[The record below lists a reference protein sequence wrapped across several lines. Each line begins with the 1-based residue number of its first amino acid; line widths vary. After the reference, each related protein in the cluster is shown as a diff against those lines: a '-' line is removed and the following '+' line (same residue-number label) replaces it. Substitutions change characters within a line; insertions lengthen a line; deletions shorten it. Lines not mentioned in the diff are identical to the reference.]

1 MCRAVG
7 VQRILGSAAY
17 VTLESEKAYLDRLLG
32 PYRTDLELHQLFNEK
47 GITVAPSGL
56 AFKVLR
62 NGTGAAHPAF
72 DAPCECHY
80 EGKLVNGDVFDSS
93 YKRGKPTSF
102 APKQVISGWTQAMQ
116 SMVVGDMWELYVI
129 PELGYG
135 GTGMAPKIG
144 REATIVLRI

>member
-1 MCRAVG
+1 MQRAP
-7 VQRILGSAAY
+7 R
-17 VTLESEKAYLDRLLG
+17 D
-32 PYRTDLELHQLFNEK
+32 N
-47 GITVAPSGL
+47 
-56 AFKVLR
+56 
-62 NGTGAAHPAF
+62 HPAPCA
-72 DAPCECHY
+72 DAVDATTPAQP
-80 EGKLVNGDVFDSS
+80 EGKTFDSS